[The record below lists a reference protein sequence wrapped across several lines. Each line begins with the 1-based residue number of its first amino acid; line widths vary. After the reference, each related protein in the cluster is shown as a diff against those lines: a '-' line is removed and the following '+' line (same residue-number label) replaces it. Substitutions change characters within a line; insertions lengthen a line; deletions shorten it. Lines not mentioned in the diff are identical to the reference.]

1 MNLIT
6 CKNSNWATSR
16 ENLSSRF
23 ATSWDSNRPAQLQRL
38 PSFEILAIANTGIIL
53 SGQRTTKALIRLP
66 GFAGWSVPLL
76 FACGINR
83 FSHDVAQFKFF
94 KVLMEHFFAV
104 CGLIILVGTGILGRL
119 FISRKWRVQQG
130 EEPVHR
136 PEACFHTCSSKWIIE
151 HVFHILL
158 VQSW

>member
-1 MNLIT
+1 M
-6 CKNSNWATSR
+6 
-16 ENLSSRF
+16 
-23 ATSWDSNRPAQLQRL
+23 
-38 PSFEILAIANTGIIL
+38 
-53 SGQRTTKALIRLP
+53 
-66 GFAGWSVPLL
+66 PLL

-136 PEACFHTCSSKWIIE
+136 PEACFHTCSSK
-151 HVFHILL
+151 
-158 VQSW
+158 